1 MPKKRAGSNSSTSS
15 NPLTKEKYE
24 ELQERLVENLV
35 ELQKVHTNLAEKFDK
50 LSDQITALLR
60 LFEMAAKSF
69 ASAPGNTVSDKDRDF
84 LEKIDK
90 LLDQNKTIAKGL
102 MLIEE
107 KVRERMYGVPSNNP
121 APAPMPAPRYN
132 PAPIPQQAQQPL
144 ERPQAPA
151 AQEESKDDAIQPSV
165 ITRPLPKF

>member
-1 MPKKRAGSNSSTSS
+1 MPKKRADSGDYNEGS
-15 NPLTKEKYE
+15 KAVGERYE
-24 ELQERLVENLV
+24 ELQQKLIENLV

-50 LSDQITALLR
+50 LSDQITTLLR

-69 ASAPGNTVSDKDRDF
+69 ASVPGNLMSEKDKDF

-107 KVRERMYGVPSNNP
+107 KVRERMYGLPQPAVDHLPS
-121 APAPMPAPRYN
+121 
-132 PAPIPQQAQQPL
+132 QVFTAQSPSPVQSF
-144 ERPQAPA
+144 QT
-151 AQEESKDDAIQPSV
+151 AQSPKGETKEEPNDETISPSL
-165 ITRPLPKF
+165 ITKPLPRF

>member
-1 MPKKRAGSNSSTSS
+1 MPKKRASAKDSGEGNKI
-15 NPLTKEKYE
+15 PKVRYE
-24 ELQERLVENLV
+24 ELQEKLVENLV
-35 ELQKVHTNLAEKFDK
+35 ELQKVHTNMAERFDK
-50 LSDQITALLR
+50 LSDQITLLLR

-69 ASAPGNTVSDKDRDF
+69 ASVPGNMTSEKDKDF

-107 KVRERMYGVPSNNP
+107 KVRERMYGVPQNAP
-121 APAPMPAPRYN
+121 PHAPAQYNQNAP
-132 PAPIPQQAQQPL
+132 AQQPSQPL
-144 ERPQAPA
+144 PVQNQSEPN
-151 AQEESKDDAIQPSV
+151 DYTIQPSV